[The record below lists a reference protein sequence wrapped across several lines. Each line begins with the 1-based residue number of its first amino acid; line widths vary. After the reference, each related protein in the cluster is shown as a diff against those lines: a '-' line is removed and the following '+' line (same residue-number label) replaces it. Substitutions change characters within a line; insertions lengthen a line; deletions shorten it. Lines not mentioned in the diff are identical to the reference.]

1 MAVFK
6 RKIDKALDVWRES
19 PMRQPM
25 MLRGARQVGKSFAV
39 REFAK
44 ASYENFFEVNFEQR
58 PSFKKIFE
66 GDLDPVV
73 ILSEL
78 SLIFGKQIRPGV
90 DLIFFDEIQ
99 ECPQAIVSLR
109 YFYEQAYEYHIVTAG
124 SLLEFALEKISTPV
138 GRIAYDFM
146 YPLSFSE
153 FLSATN
159 REHLVTHL
167 PRLRGGKI
175 EPTSATAHALLTT
188 AMKDYF
194 IIGGMP
200 AAVRAFGESRDF
212 IAVAEVQDRIL
223 QSFRDDVHKYA
234 RGEFQSSNLEK
245 LLETGVRHVG
255 KQIKYTTISPDT
267 DIRRTKASINLLEKS
282 CLLHKIRSVNPSGLP
297 LGAEASDK
305 YFKLQFL
312 DIGLG
317 QRWAGFSAAA
327 VNAGKDL
334 LALYEGRLA
343 EQFVGQ
349 QLLAE
354 SSVGSE
360 NRSLYCWI
368 RAEKNSEAEV
378 DFIIA
383 REGVIIAVEIK
394 SGTSGK
400 LKSLKAMREKYAAV
414 SQSVCLQQCSNVEEN
429 QGVLFMP
436 LYSIL

>member
-6 RKIDKALDVWRES
+6 RKIDIALANWRSS
-19 PMRQPM
+19 PSRQPIM
-25 MLRGARQVGKSFAV
+25 IRGARQVGKSFAV

-44 ASYENFFEVNFEQR
+44 SSYEHFFEVNFEQR

-78 SLIFGKQIRPGV
+78 SLIFGKQIRPGL

-99 ECPQAIVSLR
+99 ECPQAIASLR
-109 YFYEQAYEYHIVTAG
+109 YFYEQANEYHIVAAG
-124 SLLEFALEKISTPV
+124 SLLEFALEKVSTPV
-138 GRIAYDFM
+138 GRIAYEFM

-153 FLSATN
+153 FLSATK
-159 REHLVTHL
+159 REHLVAHL
-167 PRLRGGKI
+167 PRLQGGKI
-175 EPTSATAHALLTT
+175 QAMSDTAHALITA

-200 AAVRAFGESRDF
+200 AAVSAFGESRNF
-212 IAVAEVQDRIL
+212 IGVAEVQDQIL

-234 RGEFQSSNLEK
+234 KGEFQRSNLEK
-245 LLETGVRHVG
+245 LLETGIKHIG
-255 KQIKYTTISPDT
+255 KQIKYTSLSQDT

-282 CLLHKIRSVNPSGLP
+282 CLLQKIRSVNPSGLP

-305 YFKLQFL
+305 FFKLQFL

-317 QRWAGFSAAA
+317 QRWAGFSAAT

-368 RAEKNSEAEV
+368 RAEKNAEAEV

-383 REGVIIAVEIK
+383 RGGAIMAVEVK

-400 LKSLKAMREKYAAV
+400 LKSLKVIREKYPSV
-414 SQSVCLQQCSNVEEN
+414 STSVCLQQRSNIEEN